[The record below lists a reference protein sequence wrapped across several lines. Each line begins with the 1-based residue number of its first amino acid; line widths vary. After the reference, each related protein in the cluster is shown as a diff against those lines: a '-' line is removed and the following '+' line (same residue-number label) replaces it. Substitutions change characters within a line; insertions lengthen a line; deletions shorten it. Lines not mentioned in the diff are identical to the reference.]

1 MNLSDKDTS
10 CYVCGT
16 ENPVGLHVPFVQHGD
31 NGSRAVYTVRAEHTG
46 WKGIL
51 HGGLTF
57 TLMDEGLGWALYYQG
72 LRGVTAKTEV
82 RFRSAIEV
90 GTPLVI
96 TASILKRERNLIR
109 ARAEVRRD
117 DELGVVLAEL
127 SATMYL
133 MAENQSASASTVT
146 EGVDLGEASWK
157 ANRPN
162 A

>member
-1 MNLSDKDTS
+1 MNLSDKDAS

-16 ENPVGLHVPFVQHGD
+16 ENPVGLRVPFVPHGD

-90 GTPLVI
+90 GTLLVI
-96 TASILKRERNLIR
+96 TAYILKRERNLIR

-117 DELGVVLAEL
+117 NESGEVLAEL
-127 SATMYL
+127 TATMYL
-133 MAENQSASASTVT
+133 MADNSSSGLPTAAEES
-146 EGVDLGEASWK
+146 
-157 ANRPN
+157 
-162 A
+162 